1 MASLVLLLPRGLM
14 KAIIF
19 CIFKNISNGYRYN
32 TDFDNQNFVLKSVF
46 NKNKL
51 PITMLVALEKF
62 GANGFMLRQ
71 RLLINMRKQRL
82 V

>member
-1 MASLVLLLPRGLM
+1 M
-14 KAIIF
+14 KQSYFA
-19 CIFKNISNGYRYN
+19 FKKTYLTDIATIQISTIKILYEEC
-32 TDFDNQNFVLKSVF
+32 F

-51 PITMLVALEKF
+51 PITMLVALSEKKF

-71 RLLINMRKQRL
+71 LLINMRKQRL